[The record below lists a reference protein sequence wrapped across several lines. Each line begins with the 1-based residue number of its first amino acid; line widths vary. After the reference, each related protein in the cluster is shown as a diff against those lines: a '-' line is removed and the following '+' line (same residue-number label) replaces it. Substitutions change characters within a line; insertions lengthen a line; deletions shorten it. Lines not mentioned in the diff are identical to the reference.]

1 MPNLNGEGRK
11 GLFSLKSLGKADAVV
26 RPPRACHPALPVSHR
41 AEENYRVLL
50 SKPNVASKAPWQQAQ
65 TRKLSDSTLLKAR
78 RLTSSKQEKPEL
90 CLLRKRKGLH
100 YPGCRLGSARHLVVI
115 LESCRLDQVVG

>member
-26 RPPRACHPALPVSHR
+26 RPPRTCHSALPVSHR

-65 TRKLSDSTLLKAR
+65 TCRKLSDSTLLKSR

-90 CLLRKRKGLH
+90 CLLQKLKGLH
-100 YPGCRLGSARHLVVI
+100 YPGADLARRAI
-115 LESCRLDQVVG
+115 